1 MELGM
6 KRVRWTA
13 ALALLTIV
21 ALATL
26 APAAAAAGVT
36 VKLQAVLHSGS
47 ALFPQASGQVLY
59 EGRTATDKRLQVT
72 VLHADLS
79 PQVEPHPALEVFID
93 GKLVGQITVFRKG
106 QGQLRIQGAD
116 IPTSSAGTLVEVRT
130 ATAAGG
136 VAAGTSVLSGSLQ

>member
-1 MELGM
+1 MRGI
-6 KRVRWTA
+6 RRTA
-13 ALALLTIV
+13 AIALLTLV

-26 APAAAAAGVT
+26 APVAAAGAVT

-79 PQVEPHPALEVFID
+79 PQVEPHPALDVFID

-106 QGQLRIQGAD
+106 QGQLRVQGAD
-116 IPTSSAGTLVEVRT
+116 IPTSSAGSLVEVRT
-130 ATAAGG
+130 ATAAAG
-136 VAAGTSVLSGSLQ
+136 VAAGTPVLSGSLQ